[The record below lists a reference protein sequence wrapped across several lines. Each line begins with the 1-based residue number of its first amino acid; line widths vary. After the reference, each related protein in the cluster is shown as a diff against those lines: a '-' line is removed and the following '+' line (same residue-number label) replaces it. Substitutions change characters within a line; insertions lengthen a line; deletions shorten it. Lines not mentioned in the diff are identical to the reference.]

1 MKLLIIQSSPTTS
14 SLLGPNILFSILF
27 SNTFSLCSSLSVGD
41 QVSHPFETKCKIMAL
56 YILIFKCLEKRQEGK
71 ILQFCHIFEGFI
83 SDQ

>member
-1 MKLLIIQSSPTTS
+1 
-14 SLLGPNILFSILF
+14 
-27 SNTFSLCSSLSVGD
+27 VGD